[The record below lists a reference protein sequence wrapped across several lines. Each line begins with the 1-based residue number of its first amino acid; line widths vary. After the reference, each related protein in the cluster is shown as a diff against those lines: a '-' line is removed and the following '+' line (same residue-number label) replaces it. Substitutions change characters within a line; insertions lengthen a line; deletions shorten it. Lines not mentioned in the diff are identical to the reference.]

1 LTSTP
6 KSVLAS
12 VLVSS
17 SPTPAAAEP
26 RSAKGRRTRARF
38 LDAAKTI
45 FERDGFLN
53 ARIGD
58 ISEAAG
64 LSHGSFY
71 HYFDSKEQ
79 IFRELAE
86 SQEVS
91 ILTMHE
97 AGETAPA
104 DTSPIERIRGANRH
118 YLEAYRREAKLM
130 RVIEEVSRY
139 DEEVL
144 AVRVR
149 RQQEFAEKLQ
159 ASIVRLQL
167 DGVADPGVD
176 PRYAADALGGMV
188 AKFAEMWLVQGSR
201 YDMDTAIDQ
210 LTLLWTNAL
219 GISAD
224 RPVRPPR

>member
-1 LTSTP
+1 MSTLP
-6 KSVLAS
+6 TAS
-12 VLVSS
+12 G
-17 SPTPAAAEP
+17 AEP

-38 LDAAKTI
+38 LEAAKTI
-45 FERDGFLN
+45 FERDGFLS

-86 SQEVS
+86 AQEVS

-97 AGETAPA
+97 AGEVASR
-104 DTSPIERIRGANRH
+104 DQSPHERIRWANRH
-118 YLEAYRREAKLM
+118 YLEAYRREARLM

-139 DEEVL
+139 DDEVL
-144 AVRVR
+144 AVRSR
-149 RQQEFAEKLQ
+149 RQQEFAEKLRT
-159 ASIVRLQL
+159 AIVRLQREGL
-167 DGVADPGVD
+167 ADAAID

-188 AKFAEMWLVQGSR
+188 AKFAEMWLVQGGR
-201 YDMDTAIDQ
+201 YDMDDAVDQ
-210 LTLLWTNAL
+210 LTRLWANAL
-219 GISAD
+219 GIPAD
-224 RPVRPPR
+224 TPERPRHG